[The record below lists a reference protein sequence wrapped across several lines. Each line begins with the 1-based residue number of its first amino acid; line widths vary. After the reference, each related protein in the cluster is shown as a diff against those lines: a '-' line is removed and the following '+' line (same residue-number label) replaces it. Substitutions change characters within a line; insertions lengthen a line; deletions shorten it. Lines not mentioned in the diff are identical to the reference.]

1 MSGESEPMRTVIII
15 LVLFGW
21 CQGKEVA
28 VVFGGYPDPH
38 KTGSPISQTE
48 FFTERQDSCVY
59 SEEFNNISTI
69 FHYSWGPSNSVSLMG
84 VFVPDRGIF
93 ACPGDCVH
101 LGSSRLPD
109 TAWHTLPCRNDD
121 QLGMAVDCYR
131 TDGLATWQTDRG
143 FLQLS
148 KESNLFSANTL
159 VYTAS
164 DDFMQRRSDITMN
177 SE

>member
-1 MSGESEPMRTVIII
+1 MRTVIII

-59 SEEFNNISTI
+59 SDQFNNISTI
-69 FHYSWGPSNSVSLMG
+69 FHYSWGSSNSVSLMG
-84 VFVPDRGIF
+84 VFVPDQGIF

-109 TAWHTLPCRNDD
+109 TAWQTLPCRN
-121 QLGMAVDCYR
+121 VDCYR
-131 TDGLATWQTDRG
+131 TDGLAVWQSDRG
-143 FLQLS
+143 FLHFS
-148 KESNLFSANTL
+148 KEPDYTHNTL
-159 VYTAS
+159 LYTAS
-164 DDFMQRRSDITMN
+164 DNVMERRSDIYMN